1 MKLLCTGVAGF
12 IGSHFVEMALAQGH
26 RIFGIDVLAYSGR
39 MENLTAAFESGRFSF
54 RRVDICDGDEIGNV
68 LNNFKPDAIV
78 HFAAESHVARS
89 IESREE
95 FLRTNVL
102 GTNVLLE
109 ESLKYWL
116 ARFKNDWDKL
126 NSSAQLP
133 LCTPFLFLHVSTDEV
148 YGSLCP
154 DESPWTE
161 DSPYLPNNA
170 YSASKAASDHL
181 VRSYN
186 KTYGLPTIIT
196 HAANNYGTRQ
206 HPEKLI
212 PTLIRQCMNG
222 QPMTLHGDG
231 QQKRDWLHVEDHC
244 RGLLLALEHGRSGEV
259 YNFGGECERT
269 NEQIAHT
276 IWAAVFPHIKDQYGQ
291 GLPNWMPVE
300 TFGLLKY
307 IADRAG
313 NDRRYA
319 MYIDK
324 AINALGWEPEHKIE
338 DAIADVVRWY
348 LENPNYG
355 AEYGR

>member
-1 MKLLCTGVAGF
+1 MKLFVTGCAGF
-12 IGSHFVEMALAQGH
+12 IGSRFCEMAIEQKH
-26 RIFGIDVLAYSGR
+26 DVIGIDSLAYSGR
-39 MENLTAAFESGRFSF
+39 SENLSTLLYAEGFE
-54 RRVDICDGDEIGNV
+54 RRGGFVFLQADICDAEV
-68 LNNFKPDAIV
+68 MNFFIAAYQPDAII
-78 HFAAESHVARS
+78 HFAAETHVARS

-109 ESLKYWL
+109 ESLKYWRGDRKPED
-116 ARFKNDWDKL
+116 ASHGITYNFR
-126 NSSAQLP
+126 
-133 LCTPFLFLHVSTDEV
+133 FLHVSTDEV
-148 YGSLCP
+148 YGSLGP
-154 DESPWTE
+154 NDEPWTE
-161 DSPYLPNNA
+161 DSPYLPNNP

-196 HAANNYGTRQ
+196 HSANNYGKRQ

-231 QQKRDWLHVEDHC
+231 QQKRDWLHVDDHC
-244 RGLLLALEHGRSGEV
+244 RGLLAALDRGVPGEV

-269 NEQIAHT
+269 NTQVANLISGKIPFT
-276 IWAAVFPHIKDQYGQ
+276 YRPS
-291 GLPNWMPVE
+291 PRN
-300 TFGLLKY
+300 

-313 NDRRYA
+313 NDRRYL
-319 MYIDK
+319 MDIDK
-324 AINALGWEPEHKIE
+324 AFHELGWEPKCKIE
-338 DAIADVVRWY
+338 DGIAAVVKWY

-355 AEYGR
+355 DEYGR

>member
-12 IGSHFVEMALAQGH
+12 IGSHFVEIAIAQGH
-26 RIFGIDVLAYSGR
+26 DVIGVDCLAYSGR
-39 MENLTAAFESGRFSF
+39 KKNMTEQPEWFAFYEC
-54 RRVDICDGDEIGNV
+54 DINDADMIGA
-68 LNNFKPDAIV
+68 LLRQHQPDAIV

-109 ESLKYWL
+109 ESLKYWRGHGHHNK
-116 ARFKNDWDKL
+116 AAHGGGVRD
-126 NSSAQLP
+126 
-133 LCTPFLFLHVSTDEV
+133 FLFLHVSTDEV
-148 YGSLCP
+148 YGSLGQN
-154 DESPWTE
+154 DAPWTE

-222 QPMTLHGDG
+222 EPMTLHGDG

-244 RGLLLALEHGRSGEV
+244 RGLLAALERGIPGEV

-269 NEQIAHT
+269 NEQIAELIRQHFYPLSR
-276 IWAAVFPHIKDQYGQ
+276 VCF
-291 GLPNWMPVE
+291 VE
-300 TFGLLKY
+300 
-307 IADRAG
+307 DRAG

-319 MYIDK
+319 MNIYK
-324 AINALGWEPEHKIE
+324 AFYDLGWEPQRLIE
-338 DAIADVVRWY
+338 YSIADVLRWY
-348 LENPNYG
+348 LENPNYDS
-355 AEYGR
+355 EYGA